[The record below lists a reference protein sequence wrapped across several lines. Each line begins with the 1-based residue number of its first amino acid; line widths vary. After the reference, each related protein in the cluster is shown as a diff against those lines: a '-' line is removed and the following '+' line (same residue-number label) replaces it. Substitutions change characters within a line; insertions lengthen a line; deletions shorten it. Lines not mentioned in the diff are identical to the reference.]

1 MASLL
6 LPTELLVLVKSIKKT
21 NLNIKFGFILLIFT
35 EVGALAQGSWVSRSE
50 PHPPRVDST

>member
-35 EVGALAQGSWVSRSE
+35 EVGALAQGVG
-50 PHPPRVDST
+50 